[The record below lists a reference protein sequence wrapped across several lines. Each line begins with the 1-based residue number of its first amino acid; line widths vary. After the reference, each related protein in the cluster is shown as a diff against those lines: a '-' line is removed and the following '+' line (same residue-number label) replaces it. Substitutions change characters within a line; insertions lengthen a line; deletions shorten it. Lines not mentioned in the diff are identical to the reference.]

1 MRRTRLFPLVLFLSL
16 LVVGASLAAPVD
28 QFPLTLRDDLGRS
41 VTLRQPPQRIVS
53 LAPSNTEVLYALG
66 LGDRVVGVDRFSD
79 YPPEARGKP
88 KVGGMVDPD
97 YERILSLRPDLVLA
111 TGGVQ
116 RPVVEKLE
124 SLGVPVFALH
134 PQTVEGVLDSIL
146 TVARLGGVTRKGWE
160 VVAKLR
166 GRIRAVTL
174 KTGKI
179 PLSRRPTVFWII
191 WPEPLMTAGPRT
203 FIHSLITLA
212 GGRNIA
218 GDLAGPRDYPLYS
231 MEELVARDPD
241 VIIATTDAH
250 GAVGKLSE
258 KPGWRRLRAVRAGRV
273 YFVDPDLV
281 HRPGPRLV
289 DGLEA
294 IARLLHPPL
303 FSEKAGGR

>member
-1 MRRTRLFPLVLFLSL
+1 MRRPWISLSL
-16 LVVGASLAAPVD
+16 LLTLLLAATSLAAPVD
-28 QFPLTLRDDLGRS
+28 QFPITLRDDLGRP
-41 VTLRQPPQRIVS
+41 VTLPQPPQRIIS
-53 LAPSNTEVLYALG
+53 LAPSNTEILYALG
-66 LGDRVVGVDRFSD
+66 LGGRVVGVDRFSD
-79 YPPEARGKP
+79 YPPEVREKP

-97 YERILSLRPDLVLA
+97 YERILSLRPDLVLT

-116 RPVVEKLE
+116 RAVVERLE
-124 SLGVPVFALH
+124 TLGIRVFALH

-146 TVARLGGVTRKGWE
+146 TVARLAGVTRKGWE
-160 VVAKLR
+160 VVGALR
-166 GRIRAVTL
+166 RRIRAITL
-174 KTGKI
+174 KTERI

-218 GDLAGPRDYPLYS
+218 GDIAGPRDYPLYS

-250 GAVGKLSE
+250 GAVGNLAA
-258 KPGWRRLRAVRAGRV
+258 KPGWRSLRAVRSGRV

-294 IARLLHPPL
+294 IARLLHPKL
-303 FSEKAGGR
+303 FGGR